1 MKYSIDRIEENIAIC
16 EGDDGY
22 VLKLKLDELPKGTR
36 EGDII
41 EKTENG
47 FIIDAD
53 ETQLRRKKMAEREG
67 FEPPVPLGTTVFKTV
82 VIDHSTI
89 SPNLHN
95 DL

>member
-1 MKYSIDRIEENIAIC
+1 MKYSIDIIEENIAVC
-16 EGDDGY
+16 EGDDGN

-53 ETQLRRKKMAEREG
+53 ETQLRRKKMAEMQRNIFG
-67 FEPPVPLGTTVFKTV
+67 KKRK
-82 VIDHSTI
+82 
-89 SPNLHN
+89 
-95 DL
+95 

>member
-1 MKYSIDRIEENIAIC
+1 MMKYSVERIEENIALC
-16 EGDDGY
+16 EDDLGN

-53 ETQLRRKKMAEREG
+53 ETQLRRKKMAEMQKRL
-67 FEPPVPLGTTVFKTV
+67 FNKKK
-82 VIDHSTI
+82 
-89 SPNLHN
+89 
-95 DL
+95 